1 MMPRMGRGHKREKI
15 KEHQVQ
21 GVKHFTA
28 LLPLLSQLHGVATE
42 RDRAGNRK
50 LHFDQYAALFLLA
63 MFNPIITSLRALQQA
78 SGLKKVQRKLGC
90 ARASL
95 IALYTGRRPT
105 LRTYEM
111 VCWYFSGMADEQEL
125 LNHLAKLQ
133 KQA

>member
-1 MMPRMGRGHKREKI
+1 LLYQRRWAIEVFFRFF
-15 KEHQVQ
+15 
-21 GVKHFTA
+21 KHV
-28 LLPLLSQLHGVATE
+28 LGCRKLLSECENGIRIQTYCA
-42 RDRAGNRK
+42 
-50 LHFDQYAALFLLA
+50 
-63 MFNPIITSLRALQQA
+63 IIACL
-78 SGLKKVQRKLGC
+78 
-90 ARASL
+90 L